1 MLQLNIQKQPRVLPR
16 EKMIWEIRGK
26 ENCYYLLAYTAHRHV
41 LIEEMPSVK
50 HG

>member
-1 MLQLNIQKQPRVLPR
+1 MLQLKIQKQQQGLPR
-16 EKMIWEIRGK
+16 KRENWELRGK